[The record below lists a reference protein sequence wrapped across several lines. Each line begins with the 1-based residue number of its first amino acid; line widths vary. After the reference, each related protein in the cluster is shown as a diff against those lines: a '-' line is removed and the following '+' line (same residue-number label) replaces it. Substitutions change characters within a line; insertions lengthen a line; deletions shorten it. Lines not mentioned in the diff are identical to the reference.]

1 MTTSPSSPTPTS
13 PIDDGGPATTML
25 MDALS
30 GIRLYSNDTLSGR
43 VDGPSDANWYREGIV
58 ELRNRAR
65 DAINAAAALLTARK
79 GGGERV

>member
-1 MTTSPSSPTPTS
+1 MERRSSPTPTS
-13 PIDDGGPATTML
+13 PVDDGGPTTAML

-30 GIRLYSNDTLSGR
+30 GIRLYANDTLSGR
-43 VDGPSDANWYREGIV
+43 ADGPTDASWYSEGII

-65 DAINAAAALLTARK
+65 DAMNAADALLTARK

>member
-1 MTTSPSSPTPTS
+1 
-13 PIDDGGPATTML
+13 ML

-30 GIRLYSNDTLSGR
+30 GIRLYANDTLSGR